1 VTMGATQLIRGLLRN
16 LLLAAIVFLP
26 LFLLVN
32 VAELTLRGVVFS
44 EPVSYHL
51 SGAVVAYLG
60 LLVPVLLGAVTHSA
74 GVLFIPSVAAAR
86 TRQVVIVS
94 IAPLLPLTVIVSGL
108 APILP
113 DFPGSTAIA
122 TLAYGLACAAWVKR
136 GPTAGEP
143 VPKAEKA

>member
-1 VTMGATQLIRGLLRN
+1 MGATQLIRGLLRN
-16 LLLAAIVFLP
+16 FLLAAIVFLP

-94 IAPLLPLTVIVSGL
+94 IAPVTGLPLGI
-108 APILP
+108 
-113 DFPGSTAIA
+113 
-122 TLAYGLACAAWVKR
+122 
-136 GPTAGEP
+136 
-143 VPKAEKA
+143 